1 MFTHQASF
9 PQLVRGSTVQDRL
22 KVSNILQKTGIEVDE
37 AGSAAYGNTGATLVN
52 NVGLEI
58 EFNADRPFLFF
69 IIDETV
75 GTLIFSGKFVR
86 PE

>member
-1 MFTHQASF
+1 MFTYQASF
-9 PQLVRGSTVQDRL
+9 PQLARGNAIQNRL
-22 KVSNILQKTGIEVDE
+22 IVNNILQKTGIEVNE
-37 AGSAAYGNTGATLVN
+37 EGSAADGNAGATLVN

-75 GTLIFSGKFVR
+75 GTPIFSGKFVR